1 MNKTVEE
8 IELDRFFKS
17 TIQELYV
24 EQQSREEG
32 AMLEGLFTEWAV
44 DLLSDAGE
52 TENALTAYDEK
63 QFGTRNQHKI
73 NAYAIA
79 DNYETVDLFISI
91 YNGSNEIVRVG
102 KDEVD
107 TAAKRISNFFNKG
120 ISKCYAQ
127 DIEESSQIFEFA
139 HTLNSSDDLR
149 QNLVRVN
156 AIILTD
162 GLYSGAIPGNQE
174 VFGYPLYF
182 RVLDIKYFYDISEK
196 SHIPI
201 EIDFKSEGH
210 FVPCIS
216 SPNENEE
223 YQSFLAIIP
232 ALGLVSIYEKYGSRL
247 LEQNVRSFLQF
258 TGKINKGI
266 RNTILKEPHMFLA
279 FNNGIAATAEEL
291 TIEDSEN
298 GKIISSVKDFQIVN
312 GGQTTASLF
321 HTYKKEKA
329 DISSIGVQI
338 KFTVVKNKENFS
350 EIVSR
355 ISEYANTQ
363 NKVSVADLSSN
374 KPFHIEV
381 EKLSRSILTPLLDGN
396 IKTRWF
402 YERARG
408 QYRNARIKEGST
420 RNKQKAFDLS
430 NPKNQVLTKEE
441 LAKYINS
448 FAEVTEGKRIVIG
461 PHIVVRGNQK
471 NYINFM
477 NYNLPD
483 KVDNVFFED
492 SVAKAILF
500 KSAEKIYGV
509 KPNAIG
515 DLRYVTVP
523 YTISLLGF
531 LTGYK
536 LNLYKIWENQA
547 ISDSLKK
554 TLNILMRSIEYYI
567 KQNAPGALYG
577 EWAKSETCWKT
588 IKEAFVEMEVP
599 IDQSELIE
607 SDTRIRKRLSDAD
620 ISNTFY
626 KEIEQSV
633 IGIGEEKWKEIYL
646 YCKENENIP
655 ESYKFAAHK
664 VGKKLKDK
672 IKPSSREIILANE
685 LLNKI
690 IFKTAIF
697 DYAFDDDK
705 VVDSGTY

>member
-8 IELDRFFKS
+8 IELDRFYKS
-17 TIQELYV
+17 TLQELYV

-32 AMLEGLFTEWAV
+32 AILESLFTEWAV
-44 DLLSDAGE
+44 DLLSEAGE

-63 QFGTRNQHKI
+63 QLGTRNQHKI
-73 NAYAIA
+73 NAYAIS
-79 DNYETVDLFISI
+79 DNYETVDLFITI
-91 YNGSNEIVRVG
+91 FNGSNDIVKVG
-102 KDEVD
+102 KDEID

-120 ISKCYAQ
+120 IGKGYVE

-162 GLYSGAIPGNQE
+162 GFYSGAIPSNQE
-174 VFGYPLYF
+174 VHGYPVYF

-201 EIDFKSEGH
+201 EIDFKNEGF

-232 ALGLVSIYEKYGSRL
+232 ALGLASIYEKFGSRL

-291 TIEDSEN
+291 TIEDTEK
-298 GKIISSVKDFQIVN
+298 GKIISKVKDFQIVN
-312 GGQTTASLF
+312 GGQTTASLY
-321 HTYKKEKA
+321 HTFKKEKA
-329 DISSIGVQI
+329 NISSIGVQI
-338 KFTVVKNKENFS
+338 KFTVVKNKDNFS

-408 QYRNARIKEGST
+408 QYRNSRIKEGNT
-420 RNKQKAFDLS
+420 KTKQKAFDLS
-430 NPKNQVLTKEE
+430 NPKNQVITKEE

-448 FAEVTEGKRIVIG
+448 YREVFDGKRIVIG

-477 NYNLPD
+477 NYNLPEV
-483 KVDNVFFED
+483 VDNVFFED
-492 SVAKAILF
+492 LIAKAILF

-523 YTISLLGF
+523 YTISLLGL
-531 LTGYK
+531 LTNYQ

-547 ISDSLKK
+547 ISDSLRE
-554 TLNILMRSIEYYI
+554 TLNVMMRSVEYYI
-567 KQNAPGALYG
+567 KQNAPGALYS
-577 EWAKSETCWKT
+577 EWAKSEGCWKS
-588 IKEAFVEMEVP
+588 IKEAFTEMEVP
-599 IDQSELIE
+599 IDESDLIS
-607 SDTRIRKRLSDAD
+607 SDTRIRKRLSDSE

-626 KEIEQSV
+626 KEIEQTV
-633 IGIGEEKWKEIYL
+633 INIGEEKWKEIYI

-655 ESYKFAAHK
+655 ESYKVAAHK
-664 VGKKLKDK
+664 VGKKLKEK
-672 IKPSSREIILANE
+672 IKPTSREIILANE

-697 DYAFDDDK
+697 DNAFEI
-705 VVDSGTY
+705 VSGEE

>member
-8 IELDRFFKS
+8 IELERFYKS
-17 TIQELYV
+17 TIQGLYV

-63 QFGTRNQHKI
+63 QLGTRNQHKI

-79 DNYETVDLFISI
+79 DNYETVDLFITI
-91 YNGSNEIVRVG
+91 YNGSNEIIKVG
-102 KDEVD
+102 KDEID

-120 ISKCYAQ
+120 ISKGYVE

-162 GLYSGAIPGNQE
+162 GLYSSALPVNQE
-174 VFGYPLYF
+174 VNGYPVYF

-201 EIDFKSEGH
+201 EIDFKNDGH

-216 SPNENEE
+216 SPNENEQ

-232 ALGLVSIYEKYGSRL
+232 ALELANIYEKYGSRL

-291 TIEDSEN
+291 TIEDSEK
-298 GKIISSVKDFQIVN
+298 GKIISKVKDFQIVN

-381 EKLSRSILTPLLDGN
+381 EKLSRSILTPLLNGN

-408 QYRNARIKEGST
+408 QYRNARIKEGNT
-420 RNKQKAFDLS
+420 KAKLKAFDLS
-430 NPKNQVLTKEE
+430 NPKYQVITKEE

-448 FAEVTEGKRIVIG
+448 YQEVIDGKRIVIG

-477 NYNLPD
+477 NYNLPEV
-483 KVDNVFFED
+483 VDNIFFED
-492 SVAKAILF
+492 TIAQAILF
-500 KSAEKIYGV
+500 KSAERIYGV
-509 KPNAIG
+509 KPNSIG

-523 YTISLLGF
+523 YTLSLLGV
-531 LTGYK
+531 LSDYK
-536 LNLYKIWENQA
+536 LNLYKIWESQA
-547 ISDSLKK
+547 ISYSLKE
-554 TLNILMRSIEYYI
+554 TLNVMMRSVEYYI
-567 KQNAPGALYG
+567 KQNAPGALYS
-577 EWAKSETCWKT
+577 EWAKSEACWRSV
-588 IKEAFVEMEVP
+588 KEAFSEMEIP
-599 IDQSELIE
+599 IDSSDLIQSDAKL
-607 SDTRIRKRLSDAD
+607 RKKLNEAD
-620 ISNTFY
+620 ISNAFY

-633 IGIGEEKWKEIYL
+633 LGLGEEKWKEIYL
-646 YCKENENIP
+646 YCKENDNIP
-655 ESYKFAAHK
+655 ESYKVAAHK
-664 VGKKLKDK
+664 VGKKLKEK

-690 IFKTAIF
+690 IFKTSIF
-697 DYAFDDDK
+697 D
-705 VVDSGTY
+705 DSLVL

>member
-8 IELDRFFKS
+8 IELERFYKS
-17 TIQELYV
+17 TIQGLYV

-32 AMLEGLFTEWAV
+32 AMLEGLFTEWAI

-63 QFGTRNQHKI
+63 QLGTRNQHKI
-73 NAYAIA
+73 NAYAIS
-79 DNYETVDLFISI
+79 DNYETVDLFITI
-91 YNGSNEIVRVG
+91 FNGSNEIVKVG
-102 KDEVD
+102 KDEID
-107 TAAKRISNFFNKG
+107 TAAKRISNFFGKG
-120 ISKCYAQ
+120 IGKGYVE

-156 AIILTD
+156 AIIITD
-162 GLYSGAIPGNQE
+162 GIYTGVLPVNQE
-174 VFGYPLYF
+174 INGYPIYF

-216 SPNENEE
+216 APNENEE

-232 ALGLVSIYEKYGSRL
+232 ALGLAGIYEKFGSRL

-266 RNTILKEPHMFLA
+266 RTTILKEPHMFLA

-291 TIEDSEN
+291 TIEDSDK
-298 GKIISSVKDFQIVN
+298 GKIISKVKDFQIVN

-396 IKTRWF
+396 LKTRWF

-408 QYRNARIKEGST
+408 QYRNARIKEGNT
-420 RNKQKAFDLS
+420 KTKQKGFDLS

-448 FAEVTEGKRIVIG
+448 YQEIYDGKRNVIG

-477 NYNLPD
+477 NYNLPEI
-483 KVDNVFFED
+483 VDNIYFED
-492 SVAKAILF
+492 LIAKAILF
-500 KSAEKIYGV
+500 KSGEKIYGV

-531 LTGYK
+531 LTDYK
-536 LNLYKIWENQA
+536 LNLFKIWENQA
-547 ISDSLKK
+547 ISDSLKE
-554 TLNILMRSIEYYI
+554 TLNIMMRSVEYYI
-567 KQNAPGALYG
+567 KQNAPGALYS
-577 EWAKSETCWKT
+577 EWAKSEGCWRN
-588 IKEAFVEMEVP
+588 IKEAFAEMEVP
-599 IDQSELIE
+599 IDKSELIQ
-607 SDTRIRKRLSDAD
+607 SDTRTRKRLSETE
-620 ISNTFY
+620 ISNAFY
-626 KEIEQSV
+626 KDIEQTV
-633 IGIGEEKWKEIYL
+633 LGIGEEKWKEIYL
-646 YCKENENIP
+646 YCKENEDIP
-655 ESYKFAAHK
+655 ESYKVAAHK
-664 VGKKLKDK
+664 VGKKLKEK
-672 IKPSSREIILANE
+672 VKPSSREIIIANE

-690 IFKTAIF
+690 IFKTSIF
-697 DYAFDDDK
+697 DQTLE
-705 VVDSGTY
+705 VENTES